1 MKLVVGILLVFAVSG
16 GAYGQTGLTNDLL
29 AAQADLAL
37 THEFFETIMAIN
49 RGQLSSYI
57 YRICRV
63 VIDSHMD
70 TYEVIYIKGFNAR
83 TEIEA
88 LEPQNDAEAA
98 CVARFQERFELQKQ
112 R

>member
-1 MKLVVGILLVFAVSG
+1 MFAVCG
-16 GAYGQTGLTNDLL
+16 GAYGQAGLTDELL

-57 YRICRV
+57 YRISRI

-70 TYEVIYIKGFNAR
+70 TYEVIYNAGHAAR

-88 LEPQNDAEAA
+88 LEPQNDGEAQ
-98 CVARFQERFELQKQ
+98 CVERFLARFELQKQ

>member
-1 MKLVVGILLVFAVSG
+1 MKLVGILLVFAVCG
-16 GAYGQTGLTNDLL
+16 GAYGQAGLTNELL

-37 THEFFETIMAIN
+37 THEFFETLMAIN

-63 VIDSHMD
+63 VIDSLMD
-70 TYEVIYIKGFNAR
+70 TYEVTAGNTAR
-83 TEIEA
+83 LEIAA
-88 LEPQNDAEAA
+88 LEPQNDGERM
-98 CVARFQERFELQKQ
+98 CIERFQNRFELQKQ